1 MNPTRLD
8 ATDDV
13 PRKRARLRRPALAAL
28 VTLVAAASL
37 AADAEL
43 SGAPERAVLASPRA
57 FAWKVVSPRGAI
69 YIVGSVHLL
78 SKDVYPLNPALEKAY
93 HDSDLL
99 IEEVDIAEM
108 TSPATQTTTLMRG
121 MQPSSVP
128 LEKVLSPSTMAAL
141 SKKAQDLGLPI
152 EALKQFKPWMIALTL
167 EAMEWQKAGFDQDL
181 GLDKHFYDQA
191 RADGKLVQGLE
202 TTEYQISRFDEMP
215 MDLQDH
221 LLAETLKSIDTEQAS
236 VSRLIEAW
244 RAGDGPAVERIVLK
258 DLQQEPQLYQ
268 RLLVDRNKNWLPKL
282 EALFAR
288 NGQAMVVVGAAH
300 LVGPDGLL
308 AMFKAKGYRVDQL

>member
-1 MNPTRLD
+1 MTAR
-8 ATDDV
+8 
-13 PRKRARLRRPALAAL
+13 PRRAWLAASALAAL
-28 VTLVAAASL
+28 FAAAAVQ
-37 AADAEL
+37 AAT
-43 SGAPERAVLASPRA
+43 PPRN
-57 FAWKVVSPRGAI
+57 FGWKVTSPQGAI

-78 SKDVYPLNPALEKAY
+78 SKDFYPLNPALEKAY
-93 HDSDLL
+93 KDSDLL
-99 IEEVDIAEM
+99 VEEVDIAEM
-108 TSPATQTTTLMRG
+108 TSPMTQTTTLMRG

-128 LEKVLSPSTMAAL
+128 LDKVLSPSTMAAL
-141 SKKAQDLGLPI
+141 SRKSQDLGLPL

-191 RADGKLVQGLE
+191 QADGKVVQGLE
-202 TTEYQISRFDEMP
+202 TTQYQISRFDEMP

-221 LLAETLKSIDTEQAS
+221 LLSETLKSIDTEQAS
-236 VSRLIEAW
+236 MSRLIEAW
-244 RAGDGPAVERIVLK
+244 RTGDGPAVERIVLK

-282 EALFAR
+282 DALFAR
-288 NGQAMVVVGAAH
+288 GGRAMVVVGAAH

-308 AMFKAKGYRVDQL
+308 AMFKAKGYKVEQL